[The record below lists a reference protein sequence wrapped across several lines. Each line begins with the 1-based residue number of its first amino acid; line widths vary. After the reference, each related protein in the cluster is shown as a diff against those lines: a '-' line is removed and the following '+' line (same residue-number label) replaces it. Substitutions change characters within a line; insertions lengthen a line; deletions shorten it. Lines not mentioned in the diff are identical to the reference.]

1 MDIRNLSSLLNAAQ
15 LEVMTNL
22 LPFNSHC
29 HSCISAEEEEG
40 KKSVLISE
48 TLVVSVVNL
57 ISTFP

>member
-29 HSCISAEEEEG
+29 HSCISAEEEG

-57 ISTFP
+57 LISTFP